1 MCYLMNMD
9 DNLLTAKE
17 VKAYLKVSRQTLYR
31 LEKSGAVQPVKIG
44 TVKRYRQSDIAQQKK
59 IK

>member
-1 MCYLMNMD
+1 MNMD